1 MQMRR
6 VVVWSISI
14 VIGAAAAGGT
24 LAFFDTTI
32 EKFALSN
39 LILVFLSSAGFVF
52 IWLDYFLKTEYLS
65 S

>member
-6 VVVWSISI
+6 VLVWSISI
-14 VIGAAAAGGT
+14 VLGAAAAIGT
-24 LAFFDTTI
+24 LALFNTTI

-39 LILVFLSSAGFVF
+39 FILVFLSSAGFGF
-52 IWLDYFLKTEYLS
+52 IWLDYFLKTKYLS